1 MYLDNWKADKSQ
13 SLWNRAVS
21 YDVQSYLLLVHLL
34 GLNPF
39 GTGQCLTTSVT
50 SSVSAVGLGPNPFGT
65 GQCLTT
71 VELIALQHQ
80 HHPSQSLWNRAVSY
94 DLLSRSIIWQSKSL
108 NPFGTGQCLTTSQNR
123 SQRGH
128 LRSLNPFGTG
138 QCLTTTWKA
147 FRVNLNNESQSL
159 WNRAVSYDSRE
170 FSRCYLNSWSQSL
183 WNRAVSYD

>member
-1 MYLDNWKADKSQ
+1 M
-13 SLWNRAVS
+13 S

-50 SSVSAVGLGPNPFGT
+50 SSVSAVGLGLNPFGT

-138 QCLTTTWKA
+138 QCLTTE
-147 FRVNLNNESQSL
+147 N
-159 WNRAVSYDSRE
+159 
-170 FSRCYLNSWSQSL
+170 
-183 WNRAVSYD
+183 